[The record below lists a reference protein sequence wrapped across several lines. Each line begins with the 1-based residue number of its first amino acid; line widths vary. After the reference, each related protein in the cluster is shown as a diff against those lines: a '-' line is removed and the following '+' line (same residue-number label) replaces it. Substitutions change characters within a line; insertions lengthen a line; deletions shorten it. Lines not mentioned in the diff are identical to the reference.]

1 MTMLSSLKALL
12 FSSVAAR
19 GPAEDTGVSSLPL
32 AGAMD
37 FAKLFSGSMADA
49 EQGAPVLASE
59 GATAAVAEA
68 LPLTQTDAIDSVPTA
83 EAPAIPAEEAKAQ
96 AGASAV
102 WRDAASPLPPGLAL
116 GLVKHAAA
124 MQASPSNGRAGAVA
138 DAVAPSEAPIESP
151 MPMSEGVDAP
161 APAPEAATTPAVPM
175 SKRADAVRKEGPVR
189 RKAETADL
197 PAEVES
203 PLAEEKP
210 SPVRADEQTD
220 NDGELVAA
228 APALV
233 SPMPLPVAMPA
244 VESAPV
250 PVPAQDNA
258 PKAQAKGPAALT
270 PAAPADRPSPEA
282 HATSQ
287 PLPAGAAAPIL
298 RQAEAG
304 GTQTPDGRQP
314 GARAGSPKSSSGGAA
329 TVAGTDPLPATSEPL
344 PAAEG
349 APAAPVLN
357 GTPLKAEAL
366 ALLQLVRDQVT
377 ARQSGAPVR
386 VGEQVSAVAKPR
398 SDRVAPIAD
407 APAVPLAMP
416 PEAAAQPVSSAPAQ
430 VVLPLATVP
439 VVDLSASLGAQVV
452 DMGVSGQWI
461 DGLARDI
468 AGLSAN
474 GAQGRFQ
481 LNSDQLGAVQV
492 DIRQGSEGAAVN
504 LTVASEA
511 AEMALRQDSDRLKLD
526 ASLSSVRIAEVKIER
541 SPVAETARPDSA
553 GQQSSQQ
560 GSSQAQSAWANNS
573 QNMGQPQGQQGRW
586 QGRENNGFT
595 PKSSGDPA
603 VLNHEQAQQRG
614 GESARA
620 RYA

>member
-19 GPAEDTGVSSLPL
+19 GPAEDVGVSSLPL

-138 DAVAPSEAPIESP
+138 DAVAPSEAPIETP

-175 SKRADAVRKEGPVR
+175 SKRADAVRKEVPVR

-210 SPVRADEQTD
+210 SSVRADEQAD

-228 APALV
+228 APAV
-233 SPMPLPVAMPA
+233 VPPMPLPVAMPA

-258 PKAQAKGPAALT
+258 LK
-270 PAAPADRPSPEA
+270 A

-314 GARAGSPKSSSGGAA
+314 VARAGSPKSSSDDGA
-329 TVAGTDPLPATSEPL
+329 TVAGTDPLSATSEPL

-386 VGEQVSAVAKPR
+386 VGDRVSAAAKPR

-430 VVLPLATVP
+430 VALPLATVP